1 MSSDVAE
8 QERGVALGV
17 DRVLLLRHDEHFSS
31 LYNNDGMEAHITP
44 DPDQHHSAEQES
56 TAVR

>member
-1 MSSDVAE
+1 MDA
-8 QERGVALGV
+8 ALGV
-17 DRVLLLRHDEHFSS
+17 GRVLLLRHDEHFSS